1 MYTRQ
6 IKKKEANLRYNPRMY
21 EEIWQKIASSKKIAI
36 LSHLVPDGDA
46 LGSAIALYLTLKRMQ
61 KKVSLVNFDSEL
73 NHKFAFLDGFETIK
87 NDLPPNC
94 DLLITCDCSDL
105 AVAGLCSKEHFIINI
120 DHHISNTNFGD
131 INLVLP
137 KASCGLVMQ
146 TLLQEAPIKLNLA
159 TYEALYTAI
168 VEDTNYLQGN
178 NADKESFQAILE
190 LIDRGVDP
198 KHMTLLLNQSEPLA
212 LLRLKAKALN
222 SLQLFLDGQVG
233 VMILHQNDFIQTGA
247 KKWMSKNFSSIP
259 LSLSTVRIGCTA
271 KENPNGS
278 WKISLRSKRAD
289 VSTLALLHGGGGHK
303 NAAAY
308 TTDQFNID
316 QFINEIKGYL

>member
-1 MYTRQ
+1 
-6 IKKKEANLRYNPRMY
+6 MY

-61 KKVSLVNFDSEL
+61 KKVSLVNFDPEP

-105 AVAGLCSKEHFIINI
+105 AVAGLGSKEHFIINI

-146 TLLQEAPIKLNLA
+146 ILLQEAPIKLNLA
-159 TYEALYTAI
+159 THEALYTAI

-178 NADKESFQAILE
+178 NTDKESFQSVLE
-190 LIDRGVDP
+190 LIDKGVDP
-198 KHMTLLLNQSEPLA
+198 KYMTQMLNQNEPLA
-212 LLRLKAKALN
+212 LLRLKTQALT

-233 VMILHQNDFIQTGA
+233 IMILHQKDFIQTGA

-259 LSLSTVRIGCTA
+259 LSLSTVCIGCTA

-278 WKISLRSKRAD
+278 WKISLRSKSAD

-308 TTDQFNID
+308 TIDHFNID